1 MFLASAHL
9 SPHCCLHVHS
19 RDFSLEIGK
28 STATLAAQTHKRVKS
43 PHEVL
48 REVAALWVTKGKG
61 GRAAYC
67 FASIVALNEV
77 FGFGFAP
84 PAISLAVAVH

>member
-1 MFLASAHL
+1 MGYQG
-9 SPHCCLHVHS
+9 
-19 RDFSLEIGK
+19 E
-28 STATLAAQTHKRVKS
+28 
-43 PHEVL
+43 
-48 REVAALWVTKGKG
+48 G

-84 PAISLAVAVH
+84 LRYPLRLPCIKLVRALI

>member
-1 MFLASAHL
+1 MKLE
-9 SPHCCLHVHS
+9 S
-19 RDFSLEIGK
+19 RRRRW
-28 STATLAAQTHKRVKS
+28 QRRHKRVKS

-48 REVAALWVTKGKG
+48 HEVAALWVTKREEGEG
-61 GRAAYC
+61 GAAYC